1 MISVDIRGLD
11 AVQRQLLGLAVE
23 QLPYAMS
30 LALNRTA
37 FELQKVSRKRMEQA
51 FEKPTPLIKG
61 ATRVEKS
68 IKKNLTARIFISP
81 GREVILRTH
90 ETGGDRG
97 RQRLERIVVARGWMP
112 GEYRAIPCELMPLD
126 AYGNPKRAAVNE
138 VALSILKFGVSGA
151 RDDDRRTF
159 VIPVSS
165 RSHLHPGIY
174 RTLSMSY
181 GRAIAPLYLFVP
193 RARYE
198 AILRWETTMVR
209 EALALLPG
217 YTAEAVQRAVDTAR

>member
-1 MISVDIRGLD
+1 MIEIDIRGLD

-23 QLPYAMS
+23 QLPYAMN

-37 FELQKVSRKRMEQA
+37 FELQKVSRKQMEKS

-138 VALSILKFGVSGA
+138 VVLSILKFGISGGWP
-151 RDDDRRTF
+151 DRRIF
-159 VIPVSS
+159 VIPVGA

-174 RTLSMSY
+174 RTLSQSY
-181 GRAIAPLYLFVP
+181 GRAILPLYLFVP

-198 AILRWETTMVR
+198 AILRWETTMVA

-217 YTAEAVQRAVDTAR
+217 YTAEAVQRAVDTVR